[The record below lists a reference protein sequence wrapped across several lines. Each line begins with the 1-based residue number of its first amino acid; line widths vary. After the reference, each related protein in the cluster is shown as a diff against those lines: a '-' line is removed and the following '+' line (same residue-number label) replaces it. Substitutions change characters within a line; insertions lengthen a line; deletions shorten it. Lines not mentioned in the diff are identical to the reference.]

1 MKRGTLALAL
11 IVVGIVLLVLAA
23 LSSTLFVVLPDQQV
37 GATIGLVGLGA
48 GVVLVVVGL
57 LVRLTAPKPRP
68 DNEYDPDLP
77 RN

>member
-57 LVRLTAPKPRP
+57 LVRLTAPKPRS